1 MMLLHSGNTKGSNV
15 YSFKISNEND
25 LTQIKESIIS
35 VFKEFY
41 PDALFDLQLLE
52 DNMDYE
58 SLKVYKGMANS
69 IGFFSIIT
77 IGIGVVGLLG
87 LVAYSTKRRT
97 KEIGIR
103 KIHGAT
109 PLQIFNLLAREFIM
123 LLIIANLIALPLGIV
138 NKIMDP
144 AEIKVESSPWVNSRS
159 YLTHRL
165 RYYQLSFHLSSR

>member
-1 MMLLHSGNTKGSNV
+1 M
-15 YSFKISNEND
+15 
-25 LTQIKESIIS
+25 
-35 VFKEFY
+35 
-41 PDALFDLQLLE
+41 
-52 DNMDYE
+52 
-58 SLKVYKGMANS
+58 
-69 IGFFSIIT
+69 
-77 IGIGVVGLLG
+77 GLLG

-144 AEIKVESSPWVNSRS
+144 AEIKVESSPWEYVLTAGAILLIAFVTIS
-159 YLTHRL
+159 YHSILAAVKSPAESL
-165 RYYQLSFHLSSR
+165 RYE